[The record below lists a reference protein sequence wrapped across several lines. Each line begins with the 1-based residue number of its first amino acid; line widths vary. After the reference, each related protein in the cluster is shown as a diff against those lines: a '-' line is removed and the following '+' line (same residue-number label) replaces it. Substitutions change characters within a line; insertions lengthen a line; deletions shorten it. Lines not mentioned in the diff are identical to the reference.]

1 MRLHFQIKDVHA
13 MSLQRAHRI
22 ERPNCCLE
30 LKRTGVYNKAEE
42 EINEVILECK
52 DKEDKEQWLNEINE
66 CIKKINV
73 DFTFANKF

>member
-1 MRLHFQIKDVHA
+1 MRYRFQIKDLHA
-13 MSLQRAHRI
+13 MSLARAHRI
-22 ERPNCCLE
+22 ERSYCCLE
-30 LKRTGVYNKAEE
+30 LQRTGGVE

-73 DFTFANKF
+73 DFSFQ

>member
-1 MRLHFQIKDVHA
+1 MRFYFQIKDVHA
-13 MSLQRAHRI
+13 MSLARAHRI
-22 ERPNCCLE
+22 ERSYCCLE
-30 LKRTGVYNKAEE
+30 LQRRTGGVE

-73 DFTFANKF
+73 DFTFANKL